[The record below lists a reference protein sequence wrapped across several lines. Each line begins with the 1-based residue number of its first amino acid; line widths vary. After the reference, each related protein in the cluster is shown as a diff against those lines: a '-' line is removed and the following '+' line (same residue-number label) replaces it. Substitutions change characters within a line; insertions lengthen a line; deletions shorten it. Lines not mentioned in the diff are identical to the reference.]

1 MSSCWPHRQLAEV
14 LQRARA
20 SLLSGLLSTF
30 EVVSVRVTWLISDTS
45 AS

>member
-1 MSSCWPHRQLAEV
+1 MSSCWPQRQLVEE

-20 SLLSGLLSTF
+20 SVLAGLLSTF
-30 EVVSVRVTWLISDTS
+30 EVVSVRVTWLISHTS